1 MNNINTLFLSS
12 HFPPPS
18 YFTQVFLAQLVLVS
32 PSYIPPEFYQQ
43 IHDHMDSFLKN
54 TNYKTIMKAEVKH
67 WYVWSTFLPYVKL
80 VYIPE
85 TPQTEMMRKL
95 QLLSLQTVLFGLQNM
110 LGRQNHVEVLVREGL
125 LDYVTCMPLYVPESL
140 KPQAREVVRMLGSS
154 GDVEM
159 HPPKLVSLLKAQLA
173 KTHTGLEKI
182 LLLSVSEIVSQLW
195 PS

>member
-1 MNNINTLFLSS
+1 
-12 HFPPPS
+12 
-18 YFTQVFLAQLVLVS
+18 
-32 PSYIPPEFYQQ
+32 
-43 IHDHMDSFLKN
+43 MDSFLKN

-182 LLLSVSEIVSQLW
+182 DPTPICQRNSVPTLAFLTLTFYCVHCRICSTYKVFGTRSGV
-195 PS
+195 